1 MRDATKY
8 ERLLEFAGALPRI
21 RKVVSR
27 DLAKPGMPKE
37 KVLAAVVTLLETTL
51 IRVGNEEYARANDS
65 YGLTTLRNRH
75 VRVRGAELRFAFKGK
90 SGLQHQVDL
99 QDRRLARIVARCQ
112 EIPGQH
118 LFSFLD
124 DEGNAA
130 PVDSSDVN
138 DYIRTISGSDFTA
151 KDFRTWLAT
160 VCCARWL
167 ADNPADDPSARN
179 GAIVQATKVVAK
191 RLRNTPAI
199 CRKCYIHP
207 VLFERYLETGR
218 LNASSPA
225 RKTHLGLRPDERA
238 AVSLLARNGKKR
250 ASRHSTVDLHDPA

>member
-1 MRDATKY
+1 
-8 ERLLEFAGALPRI
+8 
-21 RKVVSR
+21 
-27 DLAKPGMPKE
+27 MPKE
-37 KVLAAVVTLLETTL
+37 KILAAIVALLETTL

-75 VRVRGAELRFAFKGK
+75 VRVRGARLRFAFKGK
-90 SGLQHQVDL
+90 SGLQHRVDL

-124 DEGNAA
+124 DEGNAT

-138 DYIRTISGSDFTA
+138 AYIRAVSGAGFTA

-160 VCCARWL
+160 VCCAQWL
-167 ADNPADDPSARN
+167 ADNPAEDPSARN

-207 VLFERYLETGR
+207 LLFERYLETGT
-218 LNASSPA
+218 LDVSAPT
-225 RKTHLGLRPDERA
+225 RKKHLGLRPDERA
-238 AVSLLARNGKKR
+238 AVSLLARGRKKR
-250 ASRHSTVDLHDPA
+250 ASRRSPVDLHDPV